1 MHPQRWLIN
10 LEKGKKHPKRW
21 QINPPLTPIADG
33 ALSAFHPILRQIL
46 FNRGYPTFAEAQN
59 YLAVRLPFDT
69 SPWQLTG
76 IGPAIERLEY
86 AIDHTEAVS
95 IYGDYDVDGV
105 TATALLVQT
114 LQALGANVHGYIP
127 NRFDEGYGLN
137 QDALESLAAQDVKV
151 VVTVDCGIR
160 SPSEV
165 AHARAV
171 GLDLIITDHHQPS
184 GELPQAYAIINPKQ
198 AGDMYPDKDLAGVG
212 IAYKIAEALLEK
224 RPSDR
229 LIPEDLLD
237 LVALGTVAD
246 LVPLTGENRSL
257 VRKGLQ
263 HIRETQRQGL
273 FSLANV
279 ADLDIKRTT
288 ATNIGYILGP
298 RLNAAG
304 RLESALSALE
314 LLTTKDVQTAGRLAQ
329 QLNAQNRVR
338 QELTRSMQ
346 EQAEAI
352 ILMKDP
358 GALVLFAVDPGF
370 NTGVVGL
377 VASRLTDTFYRPAIV
392 GQRSDE
398 TTRCSCRSIPEF
410 HITQALDQCADLLVR
425 HGGHAAAAG
434 FTVRNENYNELVIRM
449 ETIASEKLA
458 GHDLRPTLMADA
470 EVSLYDLKPQLLD
483 DLELLQP
490 TGYGNPEAIFVSRK
504 LRISNART
512 VGADGQHLKLT
523 VTDGKLTF
531 DAIAFRLGH
540 LQPGLPTHV
549 DLLYTFEVNEYNGR
563 KTLQLNVR
571 DLKPSGGLD

>member
-1 MHPQRWLIN
+1 MHS
-10 LEKGKKHPKRW
+10 KRW
-21 QINPPLTPIADG
+21 QINPPLTPIADE
-33 ALSAFHPILRQIL
+33 ALRAFHSILRQIL
-46 FNRGYPTFAEAQN
+46 FNRGYPTLTEAQN
-59 YLAVRLPFDT
+59 YLAAWLPFDT

-86 AIDHTEAVS
+86 AIDHSEAVS

-105 TATALLVQT
+105 TATALLVET

-137 QDALESLAAQDVKV
+137 QDALESLAAQGVKV

-165 AHARAV
+165 AHGRAV

-184 GELPQAYAIINPKQ
+184 GELPPAYAIINPKQ
-198 AGDMYPDKDLAGVG
+198 PGDMYPDKDLAGVG

-263 HIRETQRQGL
+263 RIRETQRQGL

-279 ADLDIKRTT
+279 AGLEIKRTT

-304 RLESALSALE
+304 RLDTAEDALE
-314 LLTTKDVQTAGRLAQ
+314 LLMTPDVSIAGNLAQ
-329 QLNAQNRVR
+329 QLNAQNRTR

-352 ILMKDP
+352 ISTKDP
-358 GALVLFAVDPGF
+358 GALVLFAIDPWF

-434 FTVRNENYNELVIRM
+434 FTVRNDNFDELVTRM
-449 ETIASEKLA
+449 QTIASEQLA

-470 EVSLYDLKPQLLD
+470 EVPLSDLKPQLLD
-483 DLELLQP
+483 YLELLQP
-490 TGYGNPEAIFVSRK
+490 TGYGNPEAVFVSRK
-504 LRISNART
+504 LRIKNSRT

-523 VTDGKLTF
+523 VTDGNLTI

-540 LQPGLPTHV
+540 LQPGLPTHI

-563 KTLQLNVR
+563 KSLQLNVR
-571 DLKPSGGLD
+571 DLKPSGEKD

>member
-1 MHPQRWLIN
+1 MHS
-10 LEKGKKHPKRW
+10 KRW
-21 QINPPLTPIADG
+21 QINPPLTPIADE
-33 ALSAFHPILRQIL
+33 ALRAFHSILRQIL
-46 FNRGYPTFAEAQN
+46 FNRGYPTFIEAQN
-59 YLAVRLPFDT
+59 YLAARLPFDT

-76 IGPAIERLEY
+76 IRPAIERLKY

-105 TATALLVQT
+105 TATALLVET

-137 QDALESLAAQDVKV
+137 QDALESLAAQGVKV

-184 GELPQAYAIINPKQ
+184 GELPPAYAIINPKQ
-198 AGDMYPDKDLAGVG
+198 PGDMYPDKDLAGVG
-212 IAYKIAEALLEK
+212 IAYKIAEAMLEK

-263 HIRETQRQGL
+263 RIRETQRQGL
-273 FSLANV
+273 FSLAYV
-279 ADLDIKRTT
+279 AGLEIKRTT

-304 RLESALSALE
+304 RLDTAEDALE
-314 LLTTKDVQTAGRLAQ
+314 LLMTTDVSIAGNLAQ
-329 QLNAQNRVR
+329 QLNAQNRTR

-352 ILMKDP
+352 ISTKDP
-358 GALVLFAVDPGF
+358 GALVLFAIDPGF

-377 VASRLTDTFYRPAIV
+377 VASRLTDSFYRPAIV

-410 HITQALDQCADLLVR
+410 HITQALDQCADLLIR

-434 FTVRNENYNELVIRM
+434 FTVRNDNFDELVTRM
-449 ETIASEKLA
+449 QRIASEQLA

-470 EVSLYDLKPQLLD
+470 EVSLSDLKPQLLD
-483 DLELLQP
+483 YLELLQP
-490 TGYGNPEAIFVSRK
+490 TGYGNPEAVFVSRK
-504 LRISNART
+504 LRIKNSRT

-531 DAIAFRLGH
+531 DAIAFRLGS
-540 LQPGLPTHV
+540 LQQELPTYV
-549 DLLYTFEVNEYNGR
+549 DLLFTFEVNEYNGR
-563 KTLQLNVR
+563 KSLQLNIR
-571 DLKPSGGLD
+571 DLKPSSGLD